1 MNAIA
6 RILVLAAL
14 TVVPP
19 LVAVAPA
26 AAGEPIPGYAR
37 HRLDRVAAALA
48 EDPLFVDPD
57 MSSALDEA
65 GRARVQAAM
74 RSAAGALG
82 TPVYVVVI
90 PNRPES
96 ESQGR
101 DDVVLHGLHDRL
113 RRDGLYVLVNSSA
126 WFEEEAFGA
135 PRRLYSIDDE
145 RTDRPADPDN
155 RFADLADRLSARLQI
170 IRDAPSSTPQT
181 PRLYTT
187 PDPFGQEDRPGRP
200 VEPETGA
207 FFLSGL
213 LLAGPVAGLTLY
225 GAGAGAAAYRRRRR
239 APRPAIAAEAAE
251 AAGAHPGAPA
261 EPSVKWL
268 RRTGRR
274 ELDRLRALL
283 PESTGNPGREY
294 AVSAYDVAQILYDD
308 AGDDPARSLDL
319 AGAIVLAR
327 LGRAALAR
335 ETATPPAPC
344 FVNPL
349 HGQATQNR
357 KMRLGAG
364 GSRRRR
370 VCAACAGRS
379 TAELAAREL
388 KVPGP
393 DGPRPHHTIA
403 GVWKDTAFGADG
415 DLIRRIQEYLG
426 VE

>member
-1 MNAIA
+1 MNAVT
-6 RILVLAAL
+6 RFLVLAAL
-14 TVVPP
+14 AVVPP
-19 LVAVAPA
+19 LLAVAPA
-26 AAGEPIPGYAR
+26 AAGEPIPAYAR

-48 EDPLFVDPD
+48 KDPLFVDPD
-57 MSSALDEA
+57 MSTALDQA
-65 GRARVQAAM
+65 GRARVRAAM
-74 RSAAGALG
+74 ESAASGLG

-90 PNRPES
+90 PNHQES

-101 DDVVLHGLHDRL
+101 DDVLLHGLHERL
-113 RRDGLYVLVNSSA
+113 RRDGLYLLVNSAA
-126 WFEEEAFGA
+126 WFEEEAFGV

-145 RTDRPADPDN
+145 RTDRPADGDN

-170 IRDAPSSTPQT
+170 IRDAPSRPASTPS
-181 PRLYTT
+181 LYTT
-187 PDPFGQEDRPGRP
+187 PDPFGQEDRLRS
-200 VEPETGA
+200 VEPETKA
-207 FFLSGL
+207 PFLTGL

-225 GAGAGAAAYRRRRR
+225 GAGVGAAAYRRRRR
-239 APRPAIAAEAAE
+239 APRAT
-251 AAGAHPGAPA
+251 AAGGAVEAHPGAPA

-268 RRTGRR
+268 RRTGGR
-274 ELDRLRALL
+274 ELDRLRTLL

-294 AVSAYDVAQILYDD
+294 AVSAYDAAQILYDD
-308 AGDDPARSLDL
+308 AGDDPGKSLDL

-327 LGRAALAR
+327 LGRAALAQK
-335 ETATPPAPC
+335 TATPPAPC

-349 HGQATQNR
+349 HGQSTQNR
-357 KMRLGAG
+357 KTQLGEPRP
-364 GSRRRR
+364 RRRR
-370 VCAACAGRS
+370 VCASCGSRS
-379 TAELAAREL
+379 TTALTAREL